1 MKFLLD
7 TNVLS
12 EAAKSSADSQV
23 LNKIEKHQ
31 SDIVTAAP
39 VWHEMQYGCFRLPVS
54 KKRTIIDKFLN
65 EVVLPNI
72 PILPYDKPAANWH
85 AIQRARLVAMGKT
98 PSFVDGQIAAIAT
111 VNNFCLITRNISD
124 FTSFQGLKVKNWH
137 KA

>member
-31 SDIVTAAP
+31 PDIVTAAP
-39 VWHEMQYGCFRLPVS
+39 VWHEMQYGCLRLPVS
-54 KKRTIIDKFLN
+54 KKRNMIDKFLN

-98 PSFVDGQIAAIAT
+98 LEAT
-111 VNNFCLITRNISD
+111 DL
-124 FTSFQGLKVKNWH
+124 
-137 KA
+137 